1 MPGSA
6 RKFHSR
12 NKFGKKRKK
21 SLANNFKARL
31 PPGSVDE
38 ERDGSP
44 AAAAADVSLSGVWDA
59 PTDNSRVC
67 DEGKKPLPRRS
78 AERAD
83 EDRGSV
89 SPTPAA
95 DKERFAESPEAA
107 DGELGLAGQ
116 PACGVTTNS
125 GRVRRDTLMLTP
137 SDLQAR
143 QTKADTKL
151 RELASTAATKRKFD
165 FFDDSNDA
173 PASAA
178 PTQQSDEESFFIA
191 DIQCLSGLLGVLKC
205 KFCGGGNVSLY
216 KREREYGLAVKVCVS
231 CANCGDIAEGWS
243 SPRVDGDQKVNP
255 FAVNILAARA
265 MQSTGNRQAAMNDIF
280 STMNISHRG
289 LHKKTWQGYVKQK
302 LTPAATRA
310 AEKVTS
316 ECATSVRQ
324 LYKELDIQNANNIA
338 VSFDG
343 SWMTRGHSSH
353 IGVGA
358 VIELFTGLVLDYVVL
373 SNFCA
378 GCERGPKEND
388 PAYQTWRDSHMCQK
402 NTAKKAGEMEVEA
415 AVLLFNRSLRKNG
428 LRYTTILSDG
438 DSRAFHALQEA
449 DVYGFIKIQK
459 EDCVNHVQKRMGTA
473 LRNLIARH
481 KGGSSETLGGR
492 GRLTGDLITKLSS
505 YYGWALKSHK
515 GDVEAMQRAVMA
527 TYHHVTSNDN
537 VSNHSLC
544 PAGPDSWCRQNAAA
558 AKGEPAPRHHYNL
571 PPHVS
576 KALLPIYERLSERKL
591 LERCQRGKTQNNNE
605 SLHSLIW
612 ALAPKERHA
621 SLFTVEAAVA
631 EAVMKFNCGNL
642 RTSSGILEELSLNPS
657 LPSTRRMNEKDR
669 HRAAESTRKH
679 ASTERV
685 QQALKK
691 RHYNAKQ
698 QSDYIPGGF

>member
-1 MPGSA
+1 
-6 RKFHSR
+6 
-12 NKFGKKRKK
+12 
-21 SLANNFKARL
+21 
-31 PPGSVDE
+31 
-38 ERDGSP
+38 
-44 AAAAADVSLSGVWDA
+44 
-59 PTDNSRVC
+59 
-67 DEGKKPLPRRS
+67 
-78 AERAD
+78 
-83 EDRGSV
+83 
-89 SPTPAA
+89 
-95 DKERFAESPEAA
+95 
-107 DGELGLAGQ
+107 
-116 PACGVTTNS
+116 
-125 GRVRRDTLMLTP
+125 
-137 SDLQAR
+137 
-143 QTKADTKL
+143 
-151 RELASTAATKRKFD
+151 
-165 FFDDSNDA
+165 
-173 PASAA
+173 
-178 PTQQSDEESFFIA
+178 
-191 DIQCLSGLLGVLKC
+191 
-205 KFCGGGNVSLY
+205 
-216 KREREYGLAVKVCVS
+216 
-231 CANCGDIAEGWS
+231 
-243 SPRVDGDQKVNP
+243 
-255 FAVNILAARA
+255 
-265 MQSTGNRQAAMNDIF
+265 
-280 STMNISHRG
+280 MNISHRG

-316 ECATSVRQ
+316 ECAKSVRQ

-343 SWMTRGHSSH
+343 SWMTRGNSSH

-388 PAYQTWRDSHMCQK
+388 PAYQTWWDSHMCQK

-481 KGGSSETLGGR
+481 KGGGSETLGGR